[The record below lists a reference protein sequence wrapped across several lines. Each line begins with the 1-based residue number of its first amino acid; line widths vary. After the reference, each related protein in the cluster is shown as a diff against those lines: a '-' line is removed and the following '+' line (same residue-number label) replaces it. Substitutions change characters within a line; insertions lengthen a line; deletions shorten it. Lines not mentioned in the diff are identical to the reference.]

1 MYVEFR
7 KFDVTL
13 VGYANEKTCSYY
25 TLLGKNSK
33 KKCKLGQLHCLP
45 QRLKPNIFFLRI
57 LLQIEDSMSIGSKF
71 F

>member
-25 TLLGKNSK
+25 TQLGKNSK
-33 KKCKLGQLHCLP
+33 KKVQISTAALFTSKAQA
-45 QRLKPNIFFLRI
+45 KPNIFFW
-57 LLQIEDSMSIGSKF
+57 EFYFK
-71 F
+71 

>member
-25 TLLGKNSK
+25 TQLGKNSK
-33 KKCKLGQLHCLP
+33 KKVQISTAALFTSKAQA
-45 QRLKPNIFFLRI
+45 KPNIFF
-57 LLQIEDSMSIGSKF
+57 
-71 F
+71 